1 MQHRATVTTNG
12 KSETYTGSASLF
24 KERYRNHIT
33 DFKYTDKRTNTDL
46 AGHIWS
52 LKDSSQNFVVKW
64 DIVKKSSTYNP
75 KSKSCMLCLEE
86 KSHIMFSSSDATLNK
101 RDDFFAY
108 CRHKPKKLLENT

>member
-1 MQHRATVTTNG
+1 MP
-12 KSETYTGSASLF
+12 YI
-24 KERYRNHIT
+24 YIYI
-33 DFKYTDKRTNTDL
+33 YTDKRTNTDL

-101 RDDFFAY
+101 RDEFFAY